1 MIIKTV
7 ELETVCGIT
16 STLPENTRPEFAFA
30 GKSNV
35 GKSSLI
41 NALMNRKAY
50 ARTSSQPGKTQ
61 TINFYNINDTL
72 YYVDLPGYCYA
83 KVTQEVKAKWGK
95 MIENYLH
102 KSPMLKCVFL
112 LIDIRH
118 EPSVNDKTM
127 YDWVVFNGYQPVI
140 IATKLDKIKRS
151 QVQKHLKMVRQGLGI
166 GQDVTV
172 IPFSAETKQG
182 REEIW
187 ALIEEMTGES

>member
-35 GKSSLI
+35 GKSSLN
-41 NALMNRKAY
+41 NALMNRKDY
-50 ARTSSQPGKTQ
+50 ARTTSQPGKTQ

-72 YYVDLPGYCYA
+72 YYVDLPGYGYA